1 MRTYDLLRK
10 SPKRAKLRAAHNM
23 LWTGGAAIAIYHAS
37 TKPISRSSG
46 RSSVA
51 AAAYRAGALLV
62 DERQGMVHDYTQRS
76 GVVSAEV
83 VMPDGQA
90 PADREALWNAAEAAE
105 KRKDARTAREWVVAL
120 PDELGADGRQQLV
133 RSFAGTLAN
142 RYGVAVDVAVHA
154 PDREGDQRNHHAHL
168 LVTTR
173 QVSRD
178 DAGDLVLGNKASI
191 ELSDKARKAR
201 GLGRAAEEVSA
212 VRELWAEHVNGA
224 LARAGAAERVDHR
237 SLQAQRESALDA
249 GDLAKAAELDREPT
263 SKLGWQASQDL
274 RRAAQFS
281 SSAEKSAQPKTDRA
295 QQHQALPG
303 VNAERRQQAGIVT
316 RLEALGE
323 RVQAGVSAVMERVEA
338 HKARVDAE
346 RKAKEAERERARLV
360 ASEARQA
367 GSAKM
372 TTLERAVF
380 YVDAAVVAPAKR
392 AGSIVLKQIDMIRA
406 HFTGRLAE
414 AESQVGA
421 FVGLIRRE
429 LKEADVRR
437 DLHRVMER
445 AGWPQPPPPPDGA
458 RDQRIREASTGALI
472 GAAEFKPEKPIAED
486 IQAELARRVAERGL
500 GERPSSEFDAPYA
513 ATQGQALM
521 RSLSKQQDQD
531 LGRGRGRDE
540 GR

>member
-90 PADREALWNAAEAAE
+90 PTDREALWNAAEAAE

-120 PDELGADGRQQLV
+120 PDELGADGRQQLA

-263 SKLGWQASQDL
+263 SKLGWQASQEL
-274 RRAAQFS
+274 RRKAAP
-281 SSAEKSAQPKTDRA
+281 ETERA

-303 VNAERRQQAGIVT
+303 VNAERRQQAGIVA

-392 AGSIVLKQIDMIRA
+392 AGSIVLKQIDKIRE

-421 FVGLIRRE
+421 FVGLIRQE
-429 LKEADVRR
+429 VKEADVRG

-445 AGWPQPPPPPDGA
+445 AGWPQPPSPPDGA

-472 GAAEFKPEKPIAED
+472 GAAELKPDKTIAED